1 MVSTASSG
9 AAERVAE
16 LDLLRGLAAL
26 LMVFNHVGYAALNRA
41 AAQEGVSGA
50 IVFIGSMA
58 PVLFFFAT
66 GFGGG
71 LAARPGTWRSLADKV
86 LLLLLADQFLG
97 WTLGRPLG
105 LDFFGFIAVSMVA
118 ARLVLA
124 TPRPVTVAALG
135 IVAVLWLRYGLG
147 QSWVAPPGGYG
158 LVEWLIGATP
168 HHGVSYPASP
178 WLVYPLLGAALSV
191 LHRRHGGRITPRAWM
206 VVVAAIVVFALAAG
220 MLASRGSSF
229 HRWGSVGG
237 GTAGLRCAERRP
249 DPPRATPRV
258 CALARRCG
266 LVCGRAAALHD
277 GAQRR
282 LQRAAWHR
290 LLSRCGRADRRSEL
304 RLVECVR
311 ACGGSAVAFAPSRWA
326 RGRGTRRHRRGGVR
340 HVRLGARRIAGR
352 VAERGHPRPV
362 GDRAP
367 VRLARRSVRC
377 PRAVAL
383 GRAGP
388 IETVTP
394 AHRLSG
400 AGFMR
405 ASAG

>member
-229 HRWGSVGG
+229 HRWGSVAAAFFALSVVVLLGFAALSVVLIRRAPRLASALSLGG
-237 GTAGLRCAERRP
+237 VASFAVVPLHYMMVRSGAFSAQHGIVFYLAVAALIAAASFALSNAFERAAAALSRSPHRAGLVVAALVVIVAAAF
-249 DPPRATPRV
+249 ATF
-258 CALARRCG
+258 ALAR
-266 LVCGRAAALHD
+266 
-277 GAQRR
+277 
-282 LQRAAWHR
+282 
-290 LLSRCGRADRRSEL
+290 
-304 RLVECVR
+304 
-311 ACGGSAVAFAPSRWA
+311 GGSPAASQSVATLGQLAIGLLFAWRVGLFDARVPSR
-326 RGRGTRRHRRGGVR
+326 
-340 HVRLGARRIAGR
+340 
-352 VAERGHPRPV
+352 
-362 GDRAP
+362 
-367 VRLARRSVRC
+367 SVV
-377 PRAVAL
+377 P
-383 GRAGP
+383 GQSKP
-388 IETVTP
+388 
-394 AHRLSG
+394 
-400 AGFMR
+400 
-405 ASAG
+405 